1 MINFTKDYF
10 NDNCYFNL
18 KVDGDK
24 VFLSYNVYNTLNES
38 KHKEEKREFKTKSLD
53 KIKKSIQKFVK
64 SKKKV
69 SKRDVDKEMDNIEID
84 EYVDS
89 DGTMLTS
96 KTPIYNMYLSPSKTM
111 DQTVVA
117 ARISN
122 DPVTRGYRVYYGESE
137 EENEDIIYEV
147 DFSDAFGY
155 KETEDA
161 RTYDEAEDILTD
173 LGIEDDIEMD
183 DRLKTL
189 GFDKKLDKSL
199 KQEKR
204 FGKCKKC
211 FTKRRLTEK
220 EYLEE
225 IRKKQMMKM
234 VEDILTKK
242 GNDHE
247 IMEKEI
253 ENDGLSKII
262 SKNLESIKKL
272 AKKEGIS
279 INKLINILKQGE

>member
-53 KIKKSIQKFVK
+53 KIKKSIQKFIK
-64 SKKKV
+64 SKNKV
-69 SKRDVDKEMDNIEID
+69 SKGEVDKEMDNIEID

-96 KTPIYNMYLSPSKTM
+96 KTPIYNMYLFPSKTM
-111 DQTVVA
+111 DQTVVST
-117 ARISN
+117 RIPN
-122 DPVTRGYRVYYGESE
+122 DPLTRGYRVRYYGESE
-137 EENEDIIYEV
+137 EKNYDVLSEINME
-147 DFSDAFGY
+147 DAFGY
-155 KETEDA
+155 EETEF
-161 RTYDEAEDILTD
+161 
-173 LGIEDDIEMD
+173 MD
-183 DRLKTL
+183 FDGTMKTL
-189 GFDKKLDKSL
+189 KKLGVEDSEERLNRTKQLGKIQGQKIRKSKDGKKVL
-199 KQEKR
+199 KQ
-204 FGKCKKC
+204 
-211 FTKRRLTEK
+211 RLVEK
-220 EYLEE
+220 EKLEE
-225 IRKKQMMKM
+225 IRKEKMMKM

-247 IMEKEI
+247 IMGKDD
-253 ENDGLSKII
+253 ENSGLSKII

-279 INKLINILKQGE
+279 ISKLINILKQGE